1 PIPFLAAPYRK
12 DTNMLITSG
21 RRSCLFDGGC
31 LILFPDMS
39 NADLYQP
46 GQARTFLMTGNL
58 EGQISNSFDI
68 FSKRRFFF
76 GAAFFLAAANG
87 PFPSFNLKY
96 LYL

>member
-1 PIPFLAAPYRK
+1 
-12 DTNMLITSG
+12 MLITSK
-21 RRSCLFDGGC
+21 RKPCLFGGGC

-39 NADLYQP
+39 NADLYQAGLSRILP
-46 GQARTFLMTGNL
+46 LNGNL
-58 EGQISNSFDI
+58 EAQNSNPFDI

-87 PFPSFNLKY
+87 RIPSFNLKY

>member
-1 PIPFLAAPYRK
+1 
-12 DTNMLITSG
+12 MLITSG
-21 RRSCLFDGGC
+21 RRSCLFGSGC

-68 FSKRRFFF
+68 FSKGGSFSEPPFFWPPQT
-76 GAAFFLAAANG
+76 AL
-87 PFPSFNLKY
+87 SLR
-96 LYL
+96 LT